1 MFVVFLLLIVCTPLS
16 REAKAEPQ
24 DSQNQQSLSVVDAAR
39 RSREL
44 KKNAGPPARVFTSD
58 DLDAEQTKRTR
69 ESFNVGALTAPQ
81 TESPNASAVATAQ
94 PPNHGSTS
102 PNKESSSKS
111 NELEEA
117 AAEDAEIARLKNQLA
132 SAQNAL
138 TWQRRQLLLD
148 QNTIYT
154 NPAYTTTH
162 AGKADLDS
170 AQLQIDQMQQEVDRL
185 KEPLANL
192 EWREWRRMQ
201 AGATVNGSPA
211 ETYRF
216 VPPSALVPPQP

>member
-58 DLDAEQTKRTR
+58 DLGAEQTKRTR

-201 AGATVNGSPA
+201 AGATVNGSQA

>member
-154 NPAYTTTH
+154 NPAYTATH
-162 AGKADLDS
+162 VGKAGLEF
-170 AQLQIDQMQQEVDRL
+170 AQLQIDETQQEVERL
-185 KEPLANL
+185 KEPLADL
-192 EWREWRRMQ
+192 EWRQWRRMQ
-201 AGATVNGSPA
+201 AVATDNDSSA
-211 ETYRF
+211 ESYRS
-216 VPPSALVPPQP
+216 VPPSALVLPKP